1 MEKFI
6 IDVSYS
12 QIAVFNSELENPFND
27 WTDQH
32 VLQGFSWREE
42 SVSFKTLIEA
52 GPMSVEVRKSE
63 TLPIPDGIRAITV
76 PFHIPVGKN
85 LEIATITEGRV
96 VGLAGGIYQLVFE
109 TGYSDDLCWSRFTF
123 IPDGSQIP
131 EILIADDEIDSTKK
145 LIMHADR
152 A

>member
-42 SVSFKTLIEA
+42 SGSFKT
-52 GPMSVEVRKSE
+52 
-63 TLPIPDGIRAITV
+63 
-76 PFHIPVGKN
+76 
-85 LEIATITEGRV
+85 
-96 VGLAGGIYQLVFE
+96 LVFE

-123 IPDGSQIP
+123 IPDGSQIS
-131 EILIADDEIDSTKK
+131 EILIADNELDATNE
-145 LIMHADR
+145 LIMHADQ

>member
-6 IDVSYS
+6 IDMSYS

-42 SVSFKTLIEA
+42 SVSFKTLIDA
-52 GPMSVEVRKSE
+52 GPMTVEVRKSAE
-63 TLPIPDGIRAITV
+63 LPILDGIRAITV
-76 PFHIPVGKN
+76 PFYCPTGKKI
-85 LEIATITEGRV
+85 EIASIAQGHV
-96 VGLAGGIYQLVFE
+96 VGIEGGIYQLVFE
-109 TGYSDDLCWSRFTF
+109 AGYSDDECWSRFTF
-123 IPDGSQIP
+123 IPHGSQIP
-131 EILIADDEIDSTKK
+131 KILIADAEIDATNE
-145 LIMHADR
+145 LIMHAEQ